1 MKVGN
6 HRILY
11 ILILFMLC
19 SLKVF
24 SQEKLE
30 LENIQPSFETTID
43 SQKLNDEK
51 ETNTSK
57 LKSKIPQITSNDS
70 VIVKFKALDKITAKT
85 SNINIPLGK
94 KKKFGYLEIYPR
106 KCAFSNTENEKGVV
120 AYIQV
125 KDLSNK
131 KDDKVFVFNGWTF
144 SSGITLRTFD
154 HPVYDLWVTG
164 CENI

>member
-1 MKVGN
+1 M
-6 HRILY
+6 
-11 ILILFMLC
+11 FC

-85 SNINIPLGK
+85 STINIPLGK
-94 KKKFGYLEIYPR
+94 KKKFGYLEIFPK
-106 KCAFSNTENEKGVV
+106 KCAQSNSDNNKGVV

-125 KDLSNK
+125 KDLSDK
-131 KDDKVFVFNGWTF
+131 RDDKVFVFNGWSF
-144 SSGITLRTFD
+144 SSSPSLNPFD
-154 HPVYDLWVTG
+154 HPVYDLWITR
-164 CENI
+164 CYN